1 MKYYNKPML
10 LSGGLDSSI
19 LCSII
24 KPVIT
29 VVVSL
34 GQNSDDLKYAR
45 NIAKKYSRLH
55 IEHIVKINQIEKIID
70 HSIRILKTFDPIE
83 VRNSSVLYAGISEL
97 RKHGYNEVVTGDG
110 CDELFAGYNY
120 LQNFFDNYAMLHKKL
135 LELWDLMHFSSRV
148 IGKSLGV
155 KVFTP
160 YLDEPFI
167 TYAKS
172 IGIHNKVGE
181 LNGKKYGKY
190 ALRKAFEKELGK
202 VAWRKKMAL
211 ELGSKFNL
219 IPKMISSMNKV
230 YSTEEFDRVYLS
242 EKVNFKSTEHL
253 HYYRIYRS
261 HYKPPFHEP
270 CSFKRCTECNSC
282 LKSSR
287 YCHRCGNILLA

>member
-24 KPVIT
+24 KPILS

-34 GQNSDDLKYAR
+34 GQSSGDLKYAR
-45 NIAKKYSRLH
+45 DIAKKYSKLH
-55 IEHIVKINQIEKIID
+55 IEHVVKITQVEKFIN
-70 HSIRILKTFDPIE
+70 HPIRILKTFDPIE

-97 RKHGYNEVVTGDG
+97 KRHGYNEVVTGDG

-120 LQNFFDNYAMLHKKL
+120 LQNFFDDYALLQKKL
-135 LELWDLMHFSSRV
+135 LELWELMHFSSTI
-148 IGKSLGV
+148 IGRSLGV
-155 KVFTP
+155 KVLTP

-172 IGIHNKVGE
+172 IDIRENVGE
-181 LNGKKYGKY
+181 MNGKKYGKY
-190 ALRKAFEKELGK
+190 ALRKAFEKDLGE

-219 IPKMISSMNKV
+219 IPKLISPINRV
-230 YSTEEFDRVYLS
+230 NSTEEFDRIYLS
-242 EKVNFKSTEHL
+242 DKVNLKSTEHL

-261 HYKPPFHEP
+261 HFGPPFCEP
-270 CSFKRCTECNSC
+270 CSSKRCVECNSC
-282 LKSSR
+282 IKSPR
-287 YCHRCGNILLA
+287 YCHTCGNTLLK